1 MSTLTNAK
9 SEANRWKQQFNEE
22 NERLIKKKI
31 TKNLTIIDYIYGRSS
46 K

>member
-9 SEANRWKQQFNEE
+9 SETNRWKQQFNEE